1 MYKGPADAW
10 LDRIPRRLARL
21 LLPVFG
27 VLALCTP
34 LVMWMAWEP
43 EILGYGMAIGVGSLL
58 IAAIL
63 AASLA
68 PRSLDPAADAAWRR
82 TYEAFHK
89 PAEPAKRDTGT
100 WRDQA

>member
-1 MYKGPADAW
+1 MIKRPSDAW
-10 LDRIPRRLARL
+10 LDLIPRRLAAT

-27 VLALCTP
+27 ILALGTP

-43 EILGYGMAIGVGSLL
+43 DILGYGMAIGVGSLL
-58 IAAIL
+58 IAAVL

-68 PRSLDPAADAAWRR
+68 PRTLDPEADAAWRR
-82 TYEAFHK
+82 TYDEFHK
-89 PAEPAKRDTGT
+89 PPPATRKDPRT